1 MVYCGGDYM
10 AKKDKAKNDII
21 EETRDLQLKETQ
33 RLLDRAKEIDP
44 LDDDYITIQE
54 RISDSNDSSEKIE
67 GLKEKKKS
75 KLEIAEK
82 MVTIGVGISGIALT
96 VKECCGGMV
105 RNDATKTIL
114 RNVIGTVTKFKK

>member
-1 MVYCGGDYM
+1 MVYYGGDYM

-21 EETRDLQLKETQ
+21 SETRDLQLKETQ
-33 RLLDRAKEIDP
+33 RLLDRAKDIDP
-44 LDDDYITIQE
+44 LDNDYVTIQE
-54 RISDSNDSSEKIE
+54 RISDSNESSEKIE

-82 MVTIGVGISGIALT
+82 IVTIGVGISGIALT
-96 VKECCGGMV
+96 VKECTGGMV

-114 RNVIGTVTKFKK
+114 RNVIGCVTKFKK